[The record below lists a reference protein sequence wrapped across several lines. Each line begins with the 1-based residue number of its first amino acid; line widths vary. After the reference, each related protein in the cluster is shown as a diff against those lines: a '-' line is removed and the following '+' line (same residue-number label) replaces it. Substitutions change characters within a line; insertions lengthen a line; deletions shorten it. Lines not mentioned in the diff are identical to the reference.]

1 MVPTPA
7 MTVFRRVTT
16 LEGAGL
22 DSERERRGREERGGE
37 GKIGRQTKN
46 YFTTKFR
53 TSLIT

>member
-1 MVPTPA
+1 

-22 DSERERRGREERGGE
+22 DGERERRGREERGGE

-53 TSLIT
+53 TSLKT